1 MNILGIIGASS
12 GSKGV
17 KDKNIRQLLGKPLL
31 GRIIETSKKSKY
43 INRVIVSTDSKHY
56 VDIAREF
63 GAEVPFLRPEELSS
77 DWSPEYDYVLHAV
90 KWLKSN
96 EKYEPDIVI
105 RLMATV
111 PLQTTEDIDLCIEE
125 LMKDNAAHSAVVIS
139 RARQHPLKA
148 LKLMDDKKGGYY
160 LVSYFSESGRE
171 VTPTARQNYEKAYF
185 RSNIIACRLNTIYD
199 TDSLTG
205 DRVRYH
211 IIPQERAIDIDS
223 EIDFLIIEA
232 LIKTLG
238 EFTSFGKHS

>member
-1 MNILGIIGASS
+1 MNILGIIGARS

-43 INRVIVSTDSKHY
+43 ISRVIVSTDSKHY
-56 VDIAREF
+56 AGIAREF

-77 DWSPEYDYVLHAV
+77 DLSPDYDYVLHAV

-185 RSNIIACRLNTIYD
+185 RSNIIACQLSTIYN
-199 TDSLTG
+199 TGSLTG

-223 EIDFLIIEA
+223 EADFLITEE

-238 EFTSFGKHS
+238 EFSSFGKHS

>member
-1 MNILGIIGASS
+1 MNILGIIGARS

-17 KDKNIRQLLGKPLL
+17 KDKNIRRLLGKPLI

-43 INRVIVSTDSKHY
+43 ISRVIVSTDSKHY

-96 EKYEPDIVI
+96 ENYEPDIVV

-125 LMKDNAAHSAVVIS
+125 LLKDSSAHSAVVIS
-139 RARQHPLKA
+139 EARQHPLKA
-148 LKLMDDKKGGYY
+148 LKLMDDKKGGHY
-160 LVSYFSESGRE
+160 LVSYFSESGIE
-171 VTPTARQNYEKAYF
+171 VTPIARQNYEKAYF
-185 RSNIIACRLNTIYD
+185 RSNIIACRLNTIYN
-199 TDSLTG
+199 TGSLTG
-205 DRVRYH
+205 DKVRYH
-211 IIPQERAIDIDS
+211 IIPQERALDIDS
-223 EIDFLIIEA
+223 EMDFIVVEE
-232 LIKTLG
+232 LIKRLDK
-238 EFTSFGKHS
+238 FLN

>member
-1 MNILGIIGASS
+1 MNILGIIGARS

-56 VDIAREF
+56 ADIAREF
-63 GAEVPFLRPEELSS
+63 GAEVPFLRPEEVSS

-96 EKYEPDIVI
+96 ENYEPDIVV

-111 PLQTTEDIDLCIEE
+111 PLQMTEDIDTCIEE
-125 LMKDNAAHSAVVIS
+125 LIKDNTAHSAVVIS
-139 RARQHPLKA
+139 KARQHPLKA
-148 LKLMDDKKGGYY
+148 LKLIDDKKGGHY

-171 VTPTARQNYEKAYF
+171 VTPIARQNYEKAYF

-211 IIPQERAIDIDS
+211 IIPQERALDIDS
-223 EIDFLIIEA
+223 EMDFIVVED
-232 LIKTLG
+232 LIKRLD
-238 EFTSFGKHS
+238 

>member
-1 MNILGIIGASS
+1 MNILGIIGARS

-17 KDKNIRQLLGKPLL
+17 KDKNIRRLLGKPLI
-31 GRIIETSKKSKY
+31 GHIIETSKESKY
-43 INRVIVSTDSKHY
+43 ISRVIVSTDSKHY

-77 DWSPEYDYVLHAV
+77 DWSPEYGYVFHAV

-96 EKYEPDIVI
+96 ENYEPDIVV

-125 LMKDNAAHSAVVIS
+125 LMKDSSAHSAVVIS
-139 RARQHPLKA
+139 EARQHPLKA
-148 LKLMDDKKGGYY
+148 LKLVDDKKGGHY

-171 VTPTARQNYEKAYF
+171 VTPVARQNYEKAYF
-185 RSNIIACRLNTIYD
+185 RSNIIACRLNKIYN
-199 TDSLTG
+199 TGSLTG

-211 IIPQERAIDIDS
+211 IIPQERALDIDS
-223 EIDFLIIEA
+223 EMDFIVVEE
-232 LIKTLG
+232 LIKRLG
-238 EFTSFGKHS
+238 KS

>member
-1 MNILGIIGASS
+1 MNIIGIIGARS

-43 INRVIVSTDSKHY
+43 ISRVIVSTDSKHY

-77 DWSPEYDYVLHAV
+77 DWSPDYDYVLHAV

-96 EKYEPDIVI
+96 ENYEPDIVV

-125 LMKDNAAHSAVVIS
+125 LIKDKTAHSAVVIS
-139 RARQHPLKA
+139 EARQHPLKA
-148 LKLMDDKKGGYY
+148 LKLMDDKKGGHY

-171 VTPTARQNYEKAYF
+171 VTPIARQNYEKAYF
-185 RSNIIACRLNTIYD
+185 RSNIIACRLNTIYN

-211 IIPQERAIDIDS
+211 IIPQERALDIDS
-223 EIDFLIIEA
+223 EMDFIVVED
-232 LIKTLG
+232 LIKRLD
-238 EFTSFGKHS
+238 

>member
-1 MNILGIIGASS
+1 MNILGIIGARS

-17 KDKNIRQLLGKPLL
+17 KDKNIRRLLGKPLL

-43 INRVIVSTDSKHY
+43 ISRVIVSTDSKHY
-56 VDIAREF
+56 ADIAREF
-63 GAEVPFLRPEELSS
+63 GAEAPFMRPEEVSS

-96 EKYEPDIVI
+96 ENYEPDIVV

-111 PLQTTEDIDLCIEE
+111 PLQMTEDIDTCIEE
-125 LMKDNAAHSAVVIS
+125 LVKDNTAHSEVVIS
-139 RARQHPLKA
+139 EARQHPLKA
-148 LKLMDDKKGGYY
+148 LKLMDDKKGGSS

-171 VTPTARQNYEKAYF
+171 VTPIARQNYEKAYF

-205 DRVRYH
+205 NRVRYH
-211 IIPQERAIDIDS
+211 IIPQERALDIDS
-223 EIDFLIIEA
+223 EMDFIVTEE
-232 LIKTLG
+232 LIKRLDK
-238 EFTSFGKHS
+238 F

>member
-1 MNILGIIGASS
+1 MNILGIIGARSS
-12 GSKGV
+12 SKGV

-56 VDIAREF
+56 ADIAREF
-63 GAEVPFLRPEELSS
+63 GAEAPFMRPEELSL

-90 KWLKSN
+90 RWLKSN
-96 EKYEPDIVI
+96 ENYEPDIVV

-125 LMKDNAAHSAVVIS
+125 LMKDSSAHSAVVIS
-139 RARQHPLKA
+139 EARQHPLKA
-148 LKLMDDKKGGYY
+148 LKLVDDKKGGFC

-171 VTPTARQNYEKAYF
+171 VTPIARQNYEKAYY
-185 RSNIIACRLNTIYD
+185 RSNIIACRLNTIYK
-199 TDSLTG
+199 TGSLTG
-205 DRVRYH
+205 DRARYH

-223 EIDFLIIEA
+223 EMDLIVVEE
-232 LIKTLG
+232 LIKRSTAPR
-238 EFTSFGKHS
+238 

>member
-1 MNILGIIGASS
+1 MNILGIIGARS

-63 GAEVPFLRPEELSS
+63 GAEVPFLRPEGLSL

-90 KWLKSN
+90 RWLKSN
-96 EKYEPDIVI
+96 EKYEPDIVV

-125 LMKDNAAHSAVVIS
+125 LMKDSSAHSAVVIS
-139 RARQHPLKA
+139 EARQHPLKA
-148 LKLMDDKKGGYY
+148 LKLVDDKKGGHY

-171 VTPTARQNYEKAYF
+171 VTPIARQNYEKAYF
-185 RSNIIACRLNTIYD
+185 RSNIIACRLHTIYN

-211 IIPQERAIDIDS
+211 IIPQERALDIDS
-223 EIDFLIIEA
+223 AADLIVAEEI
-232 LIKTLG
+232 IKRLG
-238 EFTSFGKHS
+238 KSQN

>member
-63 GAEVPFLRPEELSS
+63 GAEVPFLRPEGLSL

-90 KWLKSN
+90 RWLKSN
-96 EKYEPDIVI
+96 ENYEPDIVI
-105 RLMATV
+105 RLVATV

-125 LMKDNAAHSAVVIS
+125 LMKDSSANSAVVIS
-139 RARQHPLKA
+139 EARQHPLKA
-148 LKLMDDKKGGYY
+148 LKLVDDKKGGHY

-171 VTPTARQNYEKAYF
+171 VTPIARQNCEKAYF
-185 RSNIIACRLNTIYD
+185 RSNIIACRLDTIYN
-199 TDSLTG
+199 TGSLTG
-205 DRVRYH
+205 DIVRYH
-211 IIPQERAIDIDS
+211 IIPQERAIDVDS
-223 EIDFLIIEA
+223 EADYLIVE
-232 LIKTLG
+232 TLMKYIILG
-238 EFTSFGKHS
+238 FKY